1 MSDTQIFEPETSG
14 TRSFGKYKVV
24 KELGRGAMG
33 VVYQCFDPDFER
45 TVAVKILSPELLS
58 HDTSGEYRQRFKN
71 EMKAAGRLS
80 HPNVINVY
88 DAGEQDGVP
97 YFVMEYVDGI
107 ELKEALDSGERFELS
122 RTMRI
127 MKDILSGL
135 KYIHEHGIT
144 HRDLKPANIFIT
156 RNGTAK
162 ITDFGI
168 AKLESSELT
177 RVGTIIGSPRYMSPE
192 QCQGLPVDNRSDL
205 FSAGIILYQL
215 LTNEHCFDANSPTA
229 IMQKIIHSTPEAPS
243 VLIPTMPKPY
253 DKVVFRALE
262 KFQDKRFQD
271 AGEFIAAL
279 EQAAAGKVAGG
290 PSRVPKLV
298 GASAGVLMGAVA
310 AIFLLPQILDNQ
322 SDPLVSGSNAAQNL
336 GAASTDESTTSAQA
350 DQIKNSTPETENA
363 DNSAGVASGNNV
375 TSGGSED
382 SETPG
387 AETSQTTV
395 SVVETSGSIAENNSP
410 DAGHSGSDLEPELA
424 AKVDKLLRVAKVHQ
438 LQGRLV
444 TPSGSSAYDAYRI
457 VLDIDPD
464 NVQAVAGMES
474 LERTLITRI
483 QELRQNG
490 NTDLAHNQAVAGA
503 KVFPE
508 NEELVRMAAAQ

>member
-1 MSDTQIFEPETSG
+1 MTDTQIYEPETSG
-14 TRSFGKYKVV
+14 SKSFGKYKVV

-33 VVYQCFDPDFER
+33 VVYQAFDPDFER
-45 TVAVKILSPELLS
+45 TVAIKILSPELLS

-107 ELKEALDSGERFELS
+107 ELKQALDSGERFELP
-122 RTMRI
+122 RTLRI
-127 MKDILSGL
+127 MKDILNGL

-156 RNGTAK
+156 RNGSAK

-192 QCQGLPVDNRSDL
+192 QCQGLPVDTRSDL
-205 FSAGIILYQL
+205 FSAGIIFYQL

-243 VLIPTMPKPY
+243 VLIPTLPKPY
-253 DKVVFRALE
+253 DQVVFRALD
-262 KFQDKRFQD
+262 KYQDKRFQN
-271 AGEFIAAL
+271 AAEFITSL
-279 EQAAAGKVAGG
+279 DDAAAGKTKRG
-290 PSRVPKLV
+290 PSKVPKLV
-298 GASAGVLMGAVA
+298 GASAGVLLGAA
-310 AIFLLPQILDNQ
+310 AAVFFIPQILEKQ
-322 SDPLVSGSNAAQNL
+322 GVTTPSGETSEQNL
-336 GAASTDESTTSAQA
+336 GLPSPEKLNVGEKTPKTGEQLAKTDVTNNGVANTATGETGSPDETKHQGNVATTTSS
-350 DQIKNSTPETENA
+350 STE
-363 DNSAGVASGNNV
+363 S
-375 TSGGSED
+375 
-382 SETPG
+382 
-387 AETSQTTV
+387 V
-395 SVVETSGSIAENNSP
+395 SSSGSPENIATAEV
-410 DAGHSGSDLEPELA
+410 GSTSNLPPELS

-457 VLDIDPD
+457 VLDIDPE
-464 NVQAVAGMES
+464 NTQAIAGMET
-474 LERTLITRI
+474 LERTLVDRI
-483 QELRQNG
+483 QELKQNG
-490 NTDLAHNQAVAGA
+490 NGDLAHNQAVAGA
-503 KVFPE
+503 KVFPQ
-508 NEELVRMAAAQ
+508 NKELVRMAAAQ